1 MDQPIL
7 RSSTTL
13 ETRGKCL
20 ATYTNELHRPR
31 LGKASVGLAE
41 KAGYRQPDPQ
51 AALEAAKTACQEEA
65 RRKGI
70 ANMTAILLR
79 RSKTSE
85 TAYIECMRVHGFEAT
100 Q

>member
-1 MDQPIL
+1 MSKAHDVAL
-7 RSSTTL
+7 ATTL
-13 ETRGKCL
+13 L
-20 ATYTNELHRPR
+20 ASALPGCSRSELPPIHFTPT
-31 LGKASVGLAE
+31 GQTKDS
-41 KAGYRQPDPQ
+41 PNPQ
-51 AALEAAKTACQEEA
+51 ASLEAAKTACQEEA

-85 TAYIECMRVHGFEAT
+85 TAYIECMRAYGFEAT

>member
-1 MDQPIL
+1 MSKAQAVAL
-7 RSSTTL
+7 AATLLASGLLGCSRSEMPSINFTPTGQ
-13 ETRGKCL
+13 TKK
-20 ATYTNELHRPR
+20 NPN
-31 LGKASVGLAE
+31 
-41 KAGYRQPDPQ
+41 PQ
-51 AALEAAKTACQEEA
+51 AAFEAAKTACQEEA

-85 TAYIECMRVHGFEAT
+85 TAYVECMRGHGFETT

>member
-1 MDQPIL
+1 MGGAL
-7 RSSTTL
+7 NAKAVALATTL
-13 ETRGKCL
+13 LASALPGCSRSELPPINFTPTGQTRGS
-20 ATYTNELHRPR
+20 T
-31 LGKASVGLAE
+31 
-41 KAGYRQPDPQ
+41 Q

-85 TAYIECMRVHGFEAT
+85 TTYIECKSNGFEAT